1 MTVSFKL
8 GVKQMEKFF
17 NLSTE
22 KQQKIVDA
30 ALASFGANG
39 YKKTSIRDIA
49 AEAGISKAM
58 IFHYFGTKKQ
68 LYLYLIEYC
77 TNTFIREIKHKFNPC
92 ITDFF
97 DRIELAGDIKF
108 EAMKKHP
115 PIGTFLW
122 SVYEEQ
128 DSEVK
133 SAIQASMEIGEAEN
147 FRESIAFTGMDA
159 SKFREDV
166 DPKLVYKMLLWM
178 AEGCFRHVSNLEDGH
193 IEAAYDEYKR
203 GLQLLKTAFY
213 KDS

>member
-1 MTVSFKL
+1 M
-8 GVKQMEKFF
+8 GKFP

-22 KQQKIVDA
+22 KQQKIVDT
-30 ALASFGANG
+30 ALASFGESG
-39 YKKTSIRDIA
+39 YKRTSIRDIA

-58 IFHYFGTKKQ
+58 IFHYFGTKKK

-115 PIGTFLW
+115 AIGTFLW

-133 SAIQASMEIGEAEN
+133 SAIQASMGIAKQRIFARALPLQGWIHLSFAKM
-147 FRESIAFTGMDA
+147 SIQSSFTKCYFGWR
-159 SKFREDV
+159 KDV
-166 DPKLVYKMLLWM
+166 FVMFP
-178 AEGCFRHVSNLEDGH
+178 
-193 IEAAYDEYKR
+193 I
-203 GLQLLKTAFY
+203 
-213 KDS
+213 